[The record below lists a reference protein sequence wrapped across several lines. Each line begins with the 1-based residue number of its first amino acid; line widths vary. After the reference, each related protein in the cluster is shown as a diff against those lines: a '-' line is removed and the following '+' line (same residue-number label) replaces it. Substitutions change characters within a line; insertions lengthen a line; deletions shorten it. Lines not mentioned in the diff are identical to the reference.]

1 MSQEQLPE
9 SAPYVVLGGGV
20 HGLSSAYHIAQALEE
35 TGEGSGSDVIVLEK
49 KHLAAGASGI
59 ACGVVRNFYFSPP
72 MAEVIRVSVELFET
86 DPAGFGY
93 HPVGYIAAVPEVQA
107 EDCVAIQKQQAE
119 IGYRSD
125 VILGEKACQEHM
137 QAIFPDW
144 NGEGIDA
151 VLHERQGG
159 WAETNKTVENLG
171 RLARSKGVRL
181 FEGVEVTGFD
191 IRDDR
196 VHAVETDHGSI
207 ETDLFVAGAGP
218 WGGHVWRMLGL
229 PPEVRVARKEKPTSP
244 VGDSPRV
251 EADGNGSGYETKP
264 IVTYWKLQEGDYW
277 LDDVELADS
286 SGKEPPVVHLDHV
299 VPLRSDRD
307 GHVIDQGP
315 WGIYYK
321 IGRRGFGVQGG
332 GVPIKLGTE
341 TELEPYGHDNP
352 EHIVGDDFTDYFTA
366 RLAWA
371 HERFRGKGDEWHTDP
386 HGGIGA
392 FTPDNYPVVDFV
404 LPNAYMVMDSNHGF
418 KMIGMG
424 RLVANDI
431 VRGGENRLDPF
442 RLARYERGVTH
453 AVSHSP
459 YPWN

>member
-1 MSQEQLPE
+1 MHELPA
-9 SAPYVVLGGGV
+9 SSTYLVVGGGV
-20 HGLSSAYHIAQALEE
+20 HGLSSAYHLACELEAS
-35 TGEGSGSDVIVLEK
+35 GRGSGSDVIVLEK
-49 KHLAAGASGI
+49 SRTGAGASGI

-107 EDCVAIQKQQAE
+107 EDCVAIQKRQAE

-125 VILGEKACQEHM
+125 VIVGERACAEHM
-137 QAIFPDW
+137 TAIFPDW
-144 NGEGIDA
+144 NGEGIEA

-159 WAETNKTVENLG
+159 WAETDTTVANLA
-171 RLARSKGVRL
+171 RLARSKGVQI

-191 IRDDR
+191 LHDGR
-196 VHAVETDHGSI
+196 VQSVETSHGSI
-207 ETDLFVAGAGP
+207 DTDLVVVGGGP
-218 WGGHVWRMLGL
+218 WSGHLWRMLGL
-229 PPEVRVARKEKPTSP
+229 PPEVRVARKDKPTSP
-244 VGDSPRV
+244 IGAAPRV
-251 EADGNGSGYETKP
+251 EAGGNGDPYETKP

-277 LDDVELADS
+277 LDDIELAAD
-286 SGKEPPVVHLDHV
+286 GEPPVVHLDHV
-299 VPLRSDRD
+299 LPLRSDRD
-307 GHVIDQGP
+307 GHVIEDGA

-332 GVPIKLGTE
+332 GVPIHLGTE
-341 TELEPYGHDNP
+341 VELEPYGHTNP
-352 EHIVGDDFTDYFTA
+352 DHIVGDEFTDYFTA
-366 RLAWA
+366 GLAWA
-371 HERFRGKGDEWHTDP
+371 HSRFRGKGSEWHADP

-418 KMIGMG
+418 KMIGLG
-424 RLVANDI
+424 KLVARDI
-431 VRGGENRLDPF
+431 LGGGESRLDAF
-442 RLARYERGVTH
+442 RLARYEQGVTH

>member
-1 MSQEQLPE
+1 LTNELPDN
-9 SAPYVVLGGGV
+9 SAYVVLGGGV
-20 HGLSSAYHIAQALEE
+20 HGLSSAYHLARALEE
-35 TGEGSGSDVIVLEK
+35 SGRGSGRDVIVLEK
-49 KHLAAGASGI
+49 RHIGAGASGI
-59 ACGVVRNFYFSPP
+59 ACGVVRNFYFPP
-72 MAEVIRVSVELFET
+72 AMAEVIRVSVELFES

-107 EDCVAIQKQQAE
+107 EDCVAIQKRQAE

-125 VILGEKACQEHM
+125 VVLGERACQEHM
-137 QAIFPDW
+137 EAIFPDW
-144 NGEGIDA
+144 NGQGIEA

-159 WAETNKTVENLG
+159 WAETQTTVENLA
-171 RLARSKGVRL
+171 RLARSHGVRI
-181 FEGVEVTGFD
+181 FEGVEVTGID
-191 IRDDR
+191 LHDGH
-196 VHAVETDHGSI
+196 VQAVETDQGTI
-207 ETDLFVAGAGP
+207 ATDLFVAGAGP

-229 PPEVRVARKEKPTSP
+229 PSEVRVARKEKPTSP

-251 EADGNGSGYETKP
+251 ESDGDGFETKP

-277 LDDVELADS
+277 LDDVELRG
-286 SGKEPPVVHLDHV
+286 SGGEPPVVHLDHV

-307 GHVIDQGP
+307 GRVIEDAA

-321 IGRRGFGVQGG
+321 VGRRGYGVQGG

-341 TELEPYGHDNP
+341 VELEPYGHDNP
-352 EHIVGDDFTDYFTA
+352 DHIVGDEFTDYFTSG
-366 RLAWA
+366 LAWA
-371 HERFRGKGDEWHTDP
+371 HARFRGKASEWHAEP

-392 FTPDNYPVVDFV
+392 FTPDNYPIVDFA
-404 LPNAYMVMDSNHGF
+404 LPNAYVIMDSNHGF
-418 KMIGMG
+418 KMIGLG
-424 RLVANDI
+424 KLVARDI
-431 VRGGENRLDPF
+431 LGGGESRLDAF